1 MEDVMDICSIL
12 QPSGIFYGLCVVI
25 WYIFPVLVYRTKKNL
40 ATMDVGGKLNLKK
53 LRGSVTVFARY
64 YGR

>member
-12 QPSGIFYGLCVVI
+12 QPSGLFYGLLVGI

-40 ATMDVGGKLNLKK
+40 SIMDVSGKLN
-53 LRGSVTVFARY
+53 
-64 YGR
+64 